1 MRRRIYSIG
10 LLVLFFSSG
19 CTANES
25 ALPNLGLHPTTNQG
39 ETKISQPVSL
49 EIPKLALTAPIEAK
63 GLLDTGQMAV
73 PDNRDTVGWFSPG
86 AVPGQQ
92 GNAVMVGHVDDKTG
106 PAVFFYLNRLTTGD
120 FIHVKDRNG
129 TRLTFMVTKKEAYD
143 RQHAPLSIIFGPTN
157 AKQLN
162 LITCT
167 GSFNREQGTHEKRL
181 VVYTTLLEP
190 IGQLPKNKTYTSQ
203 KESS

>member
-1 MRRRIYSIG
+1 M
-10 LLVLFFSSG
+10 VLY
-19 CTANES
+19 
-25 ALPNLGLHPTTNQG
+25 PPTNQDEIG
-39 ETKISQPVSL
+39 ISQPVSL

-120 FIHVKDRNG
+120 FIHVEDKDG
-129 TRLTFMVTKKEAYD
+129 KRLTFIVTKKEAYD

-157 AKQLN
+157 AKRLN

-190 IGQLPKNKTYTSQ
+190 VDEKPKDKAYTS
-203 KESS
+203 

>member
-1 MRRRIYSIG
+1 MLKRICSIG

-25 ALPNLGLHPTTNQG
+25 ALPNLVLYPPTNQDEIG
-39 ETKISQPVSL
+39 ISQPVSL

-120 FIHVKDRNG
+120 FIHVEDKDG
-129 TRLTFMVTKKEAYD
+129 KRLTFIVTKKEAYD

-157 AKQLN
+157 AKRLN

-190 IGQLPKNKTYTSQ
+190 VDEKPKDKAYTS
-203 KESS
+203 